1 MFIEKLLQLMAEK
14 KASDL
19 FISAGSPICIKIQG
33 TIMPVN
39 PALMDGEQTK
49 KIIYEMLNPTQQ
61 EVLTKEQELN
71 FSKPMP
77 GIGNFRVNCF
87 WQKGTCGL
95 VIRYITSDIPKMQD
109 LNLPPVLASLIMEK
123 RGLVLVVGATGSGK
137 STTLASMI
145 DYRNMSGPG
154 HILTME
160 DPVEYV
166 FTPKKCI
173 INQRE
178 VGNDTHSFHDA
189 LRNAM
194 RQAPDIILIG
204 EIRDLETMRMALTY
218 ALSGHLCLATL
229 HANNAYQAMNRVISF
244 FPLEVRP
251 MLLQD
256 LSVSLK
262 AVMSQRLIKTL
273 DGKRTPA
280 VEVLLNTR
288 NIQEL
293 IEKACAAKN
302 GHQFSALWRGV
313 WQGLGYAS
321 QSDADAAFFRALAEF
336 VKVRRGAFD
345 AAERIRSDVGA
356 DHQEIAAELPH
367 QVELAFGAGKGAA
380 PLRLRHALEIAERLE
395 RHDLQAE
402 RRHDA
407 GDVLR
412 RAVERQQIALEDLDA
427 GEPGRRDRLELLGEP
442 AAQGYGG
449 DGGLHPASAVELATI
464 GRLHRA
470 IVAIPEGPTR
480 SSLQPSTPA
489 RARAGKRQFA
499 SAAPR
504 PRRL

>member
-61 EVLTKEQELN
+61 EVLTKDQELN

-145 DYRNMSGPG
+145 DYRNMAGPG

-166 FTPKKCI
+166 FQPKKCI

-293 IEKACAAKN
+293 IEKGEINEIKEAMEKSMSP
-302 GHQFSALWRGV
+302 G
-313 WQGLGYAS
+313 S
-321 QSDADAAFFRALAEF
+321 QTFEQDLFRLVRQQKISQEEALAN
-336 VKVRRGAFD
+336 
-345 AAERIRSDVGA
+345 A
-356 DHQEIAAELPH
+356 DSATNLG
-367 QVELAFGAGKGAA
+367 L
-380 PLRLRHALEIAERLE
+380 
-395 RHDLQAE
+395 
-402 RRHDA
+402 
-407 GDVLR
+407 
-412 RAVERQQIALEDLDA
+412 
-427 GEPGRRDRLELLGEP
+427 LLGNSGIMPVMSKKTNEGAP
-442 AAQGYGG
+442 APSGG
-449 DGGLHPASAVELATI
+449 G
-464 GRLHRA
+464 
-470 IVAIPEGPTR
+470 
-480 SSLQPSTPA
+480 SSFGEFKIEDAEEKL
-489 RARAGKRQFA
+489 G
-499 SAAPR
+499 
-504 PRRL
+504 

>member
-33 TIMPVN
+33 TIMPIN

-77 GIGNFRVNCF
+77 GLGNFRVNCF

-95 VIRYITSDIPKMQD
+95 VIRYITSDIPKMAD
-109 LNLPPVLASLIMEK
+109 LSLPPVLASLIMEK

-145 DYRNMSGPG
+145 DYRNMAGPG

-262 AVMSQRLIKTL
+262 AVMSQRLIKTI

-293 IEKACAAKN
+293 IEKGEINEIKEAMEKSMSP
-302 GHQFSALWRGV
+302 G
-313 WQGLGYAS
+313 S
-321 QSDADAAFFRALAEF
+321 QTFEQDLFRLVRQQKITQEEALAN
-336 VKVRRGAFD
+336 
-345 AAERIRSDVGA
+345 A
-356 DHQEIAAELPH
+356 DSATNLG
-367 QVELAFGAGKGAA
+367 L
-380 PLRLRHALEIAERLE
+380 
-395 RHDLQAE
+395 
-402 RRHDA
+402 
-407 GDVLR
+407 
-412 RAVERQQIALEDLDA
+412 
-427 GEPGRRDRLELLGEP
+427 LLGNSGIMPVMAKQTKDGAPAPAGGGSSFGSFKIEEP
-442 AAQGYGG
+442 EEKLG
-449 DGGLHPASAVELATI
+449 
-464 GRLHRA
+464 
-470 IVAIPEGPTR
+470 
-480 SSLQPSTPA
+480 
-489 RARAGKRQFA
+489 
-499 SAAPR
+499 
-504 PRRL
+504 

>member
-14 KASDL
+14 KASDI
-19 FISAGSPICIKIQG
+19 FISAGSPISIKIQG

-61 EVLTKEQELN
+61 EVLTKDQELN

-109 LNLPPVLASLIMEK
+109 LSLPPVLASLIMEK

-145 DYRNMSGPG
+145 DYRNMAGPG

-166 FTPKKCI
+166 FQPKKCI

-178 VGNDTHSFHDA
+178 VGNDTKSFHDA

-293 IEKACAAKN
+293 IEKGEITEIKEAMEKSMSPGSQTFEQDLFRLVRTQRISTDEALSNADSATNLGLLLGNSGIMPVMSEKAKAEQAAKKAAN
-302 GHQFSALWRGV
+302 PGAPSFGEFKIEEPEEK
-313 WQGLGYAS
+313 LG
-321 QSDADAAFFRALAEF
+321 
-336 VKVRRGAFD
+336 
-345 AAERIRSDVGA
+345 
-356 DHQEIAAELPH
+356 
-367 QVELAFGAGKGAA
+367 
-380 PLRLRHALEIAERLE
+380 
-395 RHDLQAE
+395 
-402 RRHDA
+402 
-407 GDVLR
+407 
-412 RAVERQQIALEDLDA
+412 
-427 GEPGRRDRLELLGEP
+427 
-442 AAQGYGG
+442 
-449 DGGLHPASAVELATI
+449 
-464 GRLHRA
+464 
-470 IVAIPEGPTR
+470 
-480 SSLQPSTPA
+480 
-489 RARAGKRQFA
+489 
-499 SAAPR
+499 
-504 PRRL
+504 

>member
-14 KASDL
+14 KASDI
-19 FISAGSPICIKIQG
+19 FISAGSPISIKITG

-39 PALMDGEQTK
+39 PAPMDGEQTK
-49 KIIYEMLNPTQQ
+49 KIIFEMLTPNQQ
-61 EVLTKEQELN
+61 EIFSREQELN

-77 GIGNFRVNCF
+77 GLGNFRVNCF
-87 WQKGTCGL
+87 WQKGTCAM
-95 VIRYITSDIPKMQD
+95 VIRYITADIPKMAD
-109 LNLPPVLASLIMEK
+109 LSLPPVLASLIMEK
-123 RGLVLVVGATGSGK
+123 RGLILVVGATGSGK

-145 DYRNMSGPG
+145 DYRNGQGPG

-166 FTPKKCI
+166 FAPKKCI

-178 VGNDTHSFHDA
+178 VGNDTKSFHDA

-262 AVMSQRLIKTL
+262 AVMSQRLIKTV

-293 IEKACAAKN
+293 IEKGEITEIKEAMEKSMSP
-302 GHQFSALWRGV
+302 G
-313 WQGLGYAS
+313 S
-321 QSDADAAFFRALAEF
+321 QTFEQDLFRLVRQQKISQEEALAN
-336 VKVRRGAFD
+336 
-345 AAERIRSDVGA
+345 A
-356 DHQEIAAELPH
+356 DSATNLG
-367 QVELAFGAGKGAA
+367 L
-380 PLRLRHALEIAERLE
+380 
-395 RHDLQAE
+395 
-402 RRHDA
+402 
-407 GDVLR
+407 
-412 RAVERQQIALEDLDA
+412 
-427 GEPGRRDRLELLGEP
+427 LLGNSGIMPIMSEKTKQGAKSPTPGGSSFGEFKIEEP
-442 AAQGYGG
+442 EEKLG
-449 DGGLHPASAVELATI
+449 
-464 GRLHRA
+464 
-470 IVAIPEGPTR
+470 
-480 SSLQPSTPA
+480 
-489 RARAGKRQFA
+489 
-499 SAAPR
+499 
-504 PRRL
+504 

>member
-19 FISAGSPICIKIQG
+19 FISAGSPISIKITG

-39 PALMDGEQTK
+39 PQVMDAETCK
-49 KIIYEMLNPTQQ
+49 KIIFEMLTPLQQ
-61 EVLTKEQELN
+61 ETFLRDQELN
-71 FSKPMP
+71 FSKPME
-77 GIGNFRVNCF
+77 GLGNFRVNLF
-87 WQKGTCGL
+87 WQKGAASM
-95 VIRYITSDIPKMQD
+95 VIRFITADIPKMAD
-109 LNLPPVLASLIMEK
+109 LNLPPVLSTLIMEK
-123 RGLVLVVGATGSGK
+123 RGLILVVGATGSGK

-145 DYRNMSGPG
+145 DFRNAAAPG

-178 VGNDTHSFHDA
+178 VGNDTKSFHDA

-262 AVMSQRLIKTL
+262 AVVSQRLIKTI

-280 VEVLLNTR
+280 MEVLLNTR

-293 IEKACAAKN
+293 IEKGEIGEIKEAMEKSMSP
-302 GHQFSALWRGV
+302 G
-313 WQGLGYAS
+313 S
-321 QSDADAAFFRALAEF
+321 QTFEQDLFRLVRQNKISVDEALANADSATNL
-336 VKVRRGAFD
+336 GLLLGNSGIMPA
-345 AAERIRSDVGA
+345 AAERVKNPSMPRG
-356 DHQEIAAELPH
+356 P
-367 QVELAFGAGKGAA
+367 
-380 PLRLRHALEIAERLE
+380 
-395 RHDLQAE
+395 
-402 RRHDA
+402 
-407 GDVLR
+407 
-412 RAVERQQIALEDLDA
+412 
-427 GEPGRRDRLELLGEP
+427 
-442 AAQGYGG
+442 QG
-449 DGGLHPASAVELATI
+449 
-464 GRLHRA
+464 
-470 IVAIPEGPTR
+470 
-480 SSLQPSTPA
+480 PSFTDF
-489 RARAGKRQFA
+489 KISEESEEKF
-499 SAAPR
+499 
-504 PRRL
+504 